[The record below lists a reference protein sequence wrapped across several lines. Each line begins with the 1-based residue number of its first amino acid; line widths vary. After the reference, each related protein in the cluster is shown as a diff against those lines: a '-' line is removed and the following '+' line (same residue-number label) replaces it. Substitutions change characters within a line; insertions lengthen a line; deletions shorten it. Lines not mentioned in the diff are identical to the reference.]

1 MCDVAAHQKEESPMA
16 KRARSK
22 KKRVTFAA
30 AVKVLRGMGVEHQE
44 YGRVN
49 ADGSHSIDPEQ
60 IEKLK
65 RKLGKKGRAKI
76 RFVALNAPFKRRSP
90 IAPA

>member
-16 KRARSK
+16 KRARPK

-30 AVKVLRGMGVEHQE
+30 AVKVLQGMGVEHQE
-44 YGRVN
+44 YGRVR
-49 ADGSHSIDPEQ
+49 ADGSHSIDPAQ

-65 RKLGKKGRAKI
+65 KKLGKRRASI